1 MTPAPDLLQTPIE
14 LLPLSDDLKALLSLR
29 GYPNLQ
35 ALLQQNISDLRTRD
49 RLDLNQELQL
59 YNLVKE
65 NGLLKLWRE
74 E

>member
-1 MTPAPDLLQTPIE
+1 MSTAFDLLNTPIE
-14 LLPLSDDLKALLSLR
+14 SMPLSNDLKALLSVR
-29 GYPNLQ
+29 EYSNLNQ
-35 ALLQQNISDLRTRD
+35 LLQQKISYLRMKD
-49 RLDLNQELQL
+49 GLDLNHELQL